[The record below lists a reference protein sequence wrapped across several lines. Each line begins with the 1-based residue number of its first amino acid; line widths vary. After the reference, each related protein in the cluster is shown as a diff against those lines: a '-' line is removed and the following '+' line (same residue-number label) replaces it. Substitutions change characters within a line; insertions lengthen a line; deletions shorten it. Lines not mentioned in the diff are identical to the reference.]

1 MNVSESVSTVILF
14 RGAVTFGLVVGS
26 CRGIFSNVLEA
37 GASTFAPPSLGGAD
51 ATEIILPTAPEPLTI
66 SSYKIL
72 PS

>member
-37 GASTFAPPSLGGAD
+37 GASTFAPPS
-51 ATEIILPTAPEPLTI
+51 
-66 SSYKIL
+66 
-72 PS
+72 

>member
-37 GASTFAPPSLGGAD
+37 GASTFAPPRGGRRH
-51 ATEIILPTAPEPLTI
+51 
-66 SSYKIL
+66 
-72 PS
+72 

>member
-26 CRGIFSNVLEA
+26 CRGIFF
-37 GASTFAPPSLGGAD
+37 STFWKQGLQHLPPLGGAD